1 MNLGK
6 LSATRT
12 MGADLLDLVA
22 PRDCVACA
30 SPGRVLCGRCGAA
43 LAASAGWTDRERVAV
58 PVSVGGPFSG
68 VLGEVIRAYKSGAR
82 SLAGPLAGV
91 LLPALRD
98 AVERAERGRSSAQRA
113 EVSIVSIPAS
123 RRAGWVRGEDILTR
137 VVTRSVGA
145 LRREGWRV
153 RQRPLLAPGRAVAD
167 QRGLSAQRRRV
178 NVAGSLQL
186 DVREVQ
192 RWVGEG
198 RPPIVVV
205 DDVLTTGA
213 TLREAM
219 GVLGR
224 AMDRATDVMD
234 REILGSAVIA
244 ATTPRQGG

>member
-1 MNLGK
+1 
-6 LSATRT
+6 

-30 SPGRVLCGRCGAA
+30 SPGRVLCGPCEAV
-43 LAASAGWTDRERVAV
+43 LADAVGWTDGERVGV
-58 PVSVGGPFSG
+58 PVSVGGPFAG
-68 VLGEVIRAYKSGAR
+68 VLGEVIRAYKDGAR
-82 SLAGPLAGV
+82 SMAGPLARV

-98 AVERAERGRSSAQRA
+98 AVERAERGRSSTHRA

-123 RRAGWVRGEDILTR
+123 RRAGWVRGEDILAR
-137 VVTRSVGA
+137 VVARAVVA
-145 LRREGWRV
+145 LRREGWQV
-153 RQRPLLAPGRAVAD
+153 VQRPLLAPGRAVAD

-178 NVAGSLQL
+178 NVAGSLRL
-186 DVREVQ
+186 DTREVQ

-198 RPPIVVV
+198 RPSIVVV

-224 AMDRATDVMD
+224 AMDRVTDVMG
-234 REILGSAVIA
+234 REILGGAVIA
-244 ATTPRQGG
+244 ATTPRQPG